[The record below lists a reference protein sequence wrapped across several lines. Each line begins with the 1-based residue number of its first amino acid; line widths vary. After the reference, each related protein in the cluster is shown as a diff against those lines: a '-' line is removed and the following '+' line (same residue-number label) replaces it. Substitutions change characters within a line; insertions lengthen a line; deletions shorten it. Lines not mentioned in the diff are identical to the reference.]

1 MTSFD
6 YVSQNIFYDPAREQY
21 VVYDEDGVEIDTK
34 WSYAEAVRSLSM
46 YRQAS
51 QPLPLPTDWEIAMS
65 PRDKEKEEEYSPV
78 SVSHTVDSEVYQ
90 LSFDVDS
97 GATFKNLVKLIQ
109 AVNKEVMLTWYNGLG

>member
-34 WSYAEAVRSLSM
+34 WSYHEARISLENFK
-46 YRQAS
+46 QAN
-51 QPLPLPTDWEIAMS
+51 QLLPLPTEWEVATPS
-65 PRDKEKEEEYSPV
+65 KEKEEEYSPV
-78 SVSHTVDSEVYQ
+78 SVSHTVDSEVYH

-97 GATFKNLVKLIQ
+97 AATFKNLVKLIQ